1 MEKER
6 TKLEIRL
13 FLLRLSVMAV
23 TFWLLFGVLFG
34 VTSMKDDSMMP
45 KAAAGD
51 LVLYYRLDKQPED
64 RSLIVFRKG
73 KKTYVSRVV
82 ARGGDRV
89 EIRDDALYL
98 NGSRMMETDIYY
110 PTPAWEGTVEYPLT
124 LEEDEVF
131 VLSDY
136 RERAKDSRYFGPVK
150 RSEIKGTVLA
160 VNRRTEL

>member
-64 RSLIVFRKG
+64 RSLIVFRKE

-82 ARGGDRV
+82 ARGG
-89 EIRDDALYL
+89 
-98 NGSRMMETDIYY
+98 
-110 PTPAWEGTVEYPLT
+110 EGGDP
-124 LEEDEVF
+124 
-131 VLSDY
+131 
-136 RERAKDSRYFGPVK
+136 G
-150 RSEIKGTVLA
+150 
-160 VNRRTEL
+160 

>member
-1 MEKER
+1 MEKEKA
-6 TKLEIRL
+6 KLEIRL

-51 LVLYYRLDKQPED
+51 LVLYYRLEKQIAD
-64 RSLIVFRKG
+64 RSLIVFRKE
-73 KKTYVSRVV
+73 KETYVSRVV
-82 ARGGDRV
+82 ARGGDTV
-89 EIRDDALYL
+89 EIREDALYL
-98 NGSRMMETDIYY
+98 NGSRMTETGIYY
-110 PTPAWEGTVEYPLT
+110 RTPAWEGTVEYPLT

-131 VLSDY
+131 VLGDE